1 MPKTREQPAKASAE
15 RLAEIITVLQRKF
28 MFQLSKELARGD
40 VSFPQY
46 FLLGFLFQHPSLSM
60 SEIAKKM
67 ERTTAATTGLVDRLE
82 TLGYVKRAHSTEDR
96 RKIFVQITRE
106 GMALVAQIK
115 KNVVAS
121 IEKIFALLTPS
132 ERDSW
137 LRIYEKIFDFCQT
150 K

>member
-1 MPKTREQPAKASAE
+1 MPKTREQPTKAGAE

-28 MFQLSKELARGD
+28 LLHLSKELARGD

-46 FLLGFLFQHPSLSM
+46 FLLGFLCQHPSLSM

-82 TLGYVKRAHSTEDR
+82 TLGCLKRAHSTVDR
-96 RKIFVQITRE
+96 RKILVQITKD
-106 GMALVAQIK
+106 GVALVAQIK
-115 KNVVAS
+115 RDVVAS
-121 IEKIFALLTPS
+121 ILEIFELLTPS
-132 ERDSW
+132 ERVSW